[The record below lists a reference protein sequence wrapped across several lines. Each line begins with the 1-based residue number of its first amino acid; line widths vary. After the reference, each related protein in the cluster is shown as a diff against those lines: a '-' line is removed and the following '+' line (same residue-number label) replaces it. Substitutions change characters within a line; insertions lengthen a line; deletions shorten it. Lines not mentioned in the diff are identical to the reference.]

1 MPGPRLAYR
10 RPVREVVA
18 PSRVRRVAD
27 ERTAALALRRV
38 AREVRRRRSAA
49 RGASTSSI
57 GSIASVLSVGS
68 IGSVLSIGSA
78 GSLLSIGSAGSVLSI
93 GSAGSVLSIG
103 SAGSVLSIG
112 SSGGVLSHG
121 DGDQGRRAR
130 AGLDGVRTVGPR
142 TAGALLAILALA
154 HAAVRR

>member
-57 GSIASVLSVGS
+57 RSIASVLSVGS

-78 GSLLSIGSAGSVLSI
+78 GSL
-93 GSAGSVLSIG
+93 LSIG